1 LAGNNPASCR
11 EKNSP
16 TPETTGLPIAC
27 LIIENHCQVHEEK
40 ALLACDVCEHDYYID
55 YRNARPKYV
64 E

>member
-1 LAGNNPASCR
+1 M
-11 EKNSP
+11 
-16 TPETTGLPIAC
+16 PIAC